1 VGLSSI
7 STRPRW
13 PSEFSFDHIT
23 TFDGLSQST
32 VYTVVQ
38 DRFGL
43 MWFGTADGLNKY
55 DGYEF
60 TIYSHDD
67 DSPGSL
73 SGDSIFALVED
84 QSGQLWV
91 GTEGGLDRYDW
102 QTDSFNHYRHQE
114 NTPNSISHDTV
125 RSILEDNEGTLWVGT
140 EFGLNRYD
148 PTTDTFTSFFRG
160 TSINPGSISNVITTL
175 YEDRQGRLWVGT
187 LDGLLIFDRQSE
199 TFSYPDL
206 NLQTKR
212 WILRIAV
219 TALLQDNSGAL
230 WIGTDGHGVLRLDEG
245 WTSLDRF
252 EHDPSNPLSLSDNR
266 VWTIFEDSSDQLWL
280 GTDNGLN
287 WFDERREKFQ
297 IVRSQHLNP
306 NSLSHDVIYSI
317 FEDHS
322 GVVWIGTGAGGI
334 NRLDLFSQRF
344 DHYYS
349 DPENPFSLPDDMVLS
364 IYLDHDN
371 ILWVGTEQGLTGF
384 ERTTGNINAYRNLPT
399 DPFSLSGSRV
409 LAIAEDQTGNLWIG
423 TENGLNRFENI
434 SRTFTH
440 YQNDILDPTSLTHNS
455 VTSLCVDHNGVLWVG
470 TSGGGLN
477 RFQRGA
483 NIFRRYFVNRSTPAN
498 QRASVISIMDDRQG
512 QLWVGT
518 DGDGLY
524 RFDALR
530 ENAVSFRHDPSD
542 PDSIS
547 HDRVYSIYEDS
558 SGVIWIGT
566 FRGLNRYEP
575 ESQSFSQY
583 RERDGLPSDVV
594 YGILEDKQGALWLS
608 TSNGLARFDPQTE
621 TFRNFDMQD
630 GLQSN
635 EFNPNA
641 YFGSSTGELFFG
653 GVNGFNSFTPEQVV
667 TDPFVPPITLTSL
680 TQGGEAMDITPAMEV
695 VEEITITWPNNYFEF
710 EYSALSFS
718 QPQKNNYAYYL
729 DNFDDDWNF
738 VGTQRFGRY
747 TNLPGGQYTLHII
760 GSNHDGVWND
770 IGLSIG
776 VTVVPPFWQTWT
788 FRISASLF
796 VLLVVA
802 VGYRY
807 RLKSVETR
815 SRKLEEI
822 VNERTSEI
830 ERRRQEL
837 EALYRAD
844 EEMHRH
850 LELDQVLKA
859 LVDVAIEILEAEKC
873 SVLVKDPNSQRL
885 EMVFSRGFSASTQ
898 EILASDSYAV
908 MASKVAQQRR
918 PAMVLDVEN
927 DPRML
932 DEPPELRL
940 ALKQEDVCSLMYIP
954 ILLEDETFGLFNV
967 CYLAPFAFGDDEIR
981 LFSAL
986 AQRAALAIENAQL
999 YERTQELAILEERS
1013 RLARDLHDAV
1023 TQTLFSASLIAEA
1036 LPELWKM
1043 DEEQGW
1049 QLLRDLRQLSRGAL
1063 AEMRSLLV
1071 ELRPSALVEADLG
1084 DLMRQLAD
1092 AIIGRKGIV
1101 IEVQTKGECQVP
1113 DDVHVALYRIAQE
1126 ALNNIVKHA
1135 EADRA
1140 TISLESHHMVAQD
1153 GRDCQVVLS
1162 IEDDGCG
1169 FDPAEMPAERMGLH
1183 ILKERAEAVGARL
1196 QLESVMSK
1204 GTKIQ
1209 VVWEGTLD
1217 G

>member
-1 VGLSSI
+1 MF
-7 STRPRW
+7 
-13 PSEFSFDHIT
+13 ED
-23 TFDGLSQST
+23 
-32 VYTVVQ
+32 
-38 DRFGL
+38 
-43 MWFGTADGLNKY
+43 
-55 DGYEF
+55 
-60 TIYSHDD
+60 SH
-67 DSPGSL
+67 
-73 SGDSIFALVED
+73 
-84 QSGQLWV
+84 GQ
-91 GTEGGLDRYDW
+91 
-102 QTDSFNHYRHQE
+102 
-114 NTPNSISHDTV
+114 
-125 RSILEDNEGTLWVGT
+125 
-140 EFGLNRYD
+140 
-148 PTTDTFTSFFRG
+148 
-160 TSINPGSISNVITTL
+160 
-175 YEDRQGRLWVGT
+175 
-187 LDGLLIFDRQSE
+187 
-199 TFSYPDL
+199 
-206 NLQTKR
+206 
-212 WILRIAV
+212 
-219 TALLQDNSGAL
+219 L
-230 WIGTDGHGVLRLDEG
+230 WIGTD
-245 WTSLDRF
+245 S
-252 EHDPSNPLSLSDNR
+252 
-266 VWTIFEDSSDQLWL
+266 
-280 GTDNGLN
+280 GLN

-317 FEDHS
+317 FEDRA
-322 GVVWIGTGAGGI
+322 GVIWIGTGAGGI

-364 IYLDHDN
+364 IFLDHDN

-384 ERTTGNINAYRNLPT
+384 ERTTGNISAYRNLPT
-399 DPFSLSGSRV
+399 EPFSLSGGRV
-409 LAIAEDQTGNLWIG
+409 YAIAEDQVGNLWIG

-455 VTSLCVDHNGVLWVG
+455 VTSLCVDHSGVLWVG

-483 NIFRRYFVNRSTPAN
+483 NIFQRYFVNRSTPIT
-498 QRASVISIMDDRQG
+498 QRASVITIMDDRHG

-524 RFDALR
+524 RFDSMR
-530 ENAVSFRHDPSD
+530 ENVVSFRHDPSD
-542 PDSIS
+542 PNSIS
-547 HDRVYSIYEDS
+547 HDRVYSVFEDS

-566 FRGLNRYEP
+566 FRGLNRYDP
-575 ESQSFSQY
+575 ATQSFSQY

-594 YGILEDKQGALWLS
+594 YGILEDQQGALWMS
-608 TSNGLARFDPQTE
+608 TSNGLSRFDPQTE
-621 TFRNFDMQD
+621 TFRNYDVRD

-653 GVNGFNSFTPEQVV
+653 GVNGFNSFEPDQVS
-667 TDPFVPPITLTSL
+667 TDPYVPPIMMTSL
-680 TQGGEAMDITPAMEV
+680 TQGGEPMEIRPA
-695 VEEITITWPNNYFEF
+695 VEAVDEITITWPNNYFEF
-710 EYSALSFS
+710 EYAALSYS
-718 QPQKNNYAYYL
+718 QTEKNQYAYYL
-729 DNFDDDWNF
+729 ENFDDDWNF

-747 TNLPGGQYTLHII
+747 TNLPGGEYALHII
-760 GSNHDGVWND
+760 GSNHDGVWNEN
-770 IGLSIG
+770 GLSVA
-776 VTVVPPFWQTWT
+776 VTVVPPFWQTWA
-788 FRISASLF
+788 FRIGASIF
-796 VLLVVA
+796 GVLAVVL
-802 VGYRY
+802 GYRY

-815 SRKLEEI
+815 NRRLEEI
-822 VNERTSEI
+822 VNQRTGEI

-859 LVDVAIEILEAEKC
+859 LVDVAIEILKAEKC
-873 SVLVKDPNSQRL
+873 SVLVKDPNNQRL
-885 EMVFSRGFSASTQ
+885 EMVFSRGFSESTQKIMATDTYAGLAST
-898 EILASDSYAV
+898 V
-908 MASKVAQQRR
+908 VQQGR
-918 PAMVLDVEN
+918 PALVLDVEN
-927 DPRML
+927 DRRML
-932 DEPPELRL
+932 YEQPEFQL
-940 ALKQEDVCSLMYIP
+940 ALEQEGVRSLMYIP
-954 ILLEDETFGLFNV
+954 ILLEDEMFGLFNV
-967 CYLAPFAFGDDEIR
+967 CYLTPFAFGDDEIR

-1092 AIIGRKGIV
+1092 AIAGRKGIE
-1101 IEVQTKGECQVP
+1101 IDVQVEGDCQVP

-1135 EADRA
+1135 DAEKA
-1140 TISLESHHMVAQD
+1140 IICLESQTSRSTNGHACKVL
-1153 GRDCQVVLS
+1153 LS
-1162 IEDDGCG
+1162 IEDNGCG
-1169 FDPAEMPAERMGLH
+1169 FDQASIPAERMGLH

-1196 QLESVMSK
+1196 DLNSKISK
-1204 GTKIQ
+1204 GTNIQ